1 MGIDEFKARLERLL
15 SDQRLGG
22 SARAE
27 AGALHEALVDLK
39 VGLKELTEA
48 LSRTER
54 DLGTEREQLA
64 AAERRGQL
72 AADIGDQETA
82 TIAREFAERHRQRVE
97 LLDRKLAVQKDE
109 LAIAQSEYDTLSE
122 RYRSARQGVPG
133 AAPNAAPPPLA
144 DDETELLKGKLD
156 RRAVESAV
164 DAQLEML
171 KKKLGKN

>member
-1 MGIDEFKARLERLL
+1 MGIDDLKARFERLL
-15 SDQRLGG
+15 SEQGLGG

-48 LSRTER
+48 LGRTER
-54 DLGTEREQLA
+54 DLSAEREQLA

-97 LLDRKLAVQKDE
+97 LLDRKLGVQRDE
-109 LAIAQSEYDTLSE
+109 LAIAQSEYDSLSE

-133 AAPNAAPPPLA
+133 SGPTVSAQPPTDA
-144 DDETELLKGKLD
+144 ETELLKGKLD